1 MTLSQRVL
9 AGRAASEPNHRQ
21 EPTRGPAGVARSR
34 LTPMAL
40 QASLVCTLMGSA
52 CGPTAPDRPATWG
65 SDQASLSIAEN
76 KATVQVLAPGGCY
89 GAYGDIDHA
98 VASGTFALSGTYTQ
112 LMGAYP
118 GRIQYTA
125 EYTGTIVANV
135 MTLSIS
141 VPALQQTIGPFRLTA
156 GVTSAWSACLYP

>member
-1 MTLSQRVL
+1 MK
-9 AGRAASEPNHRQ
+9 PNCLH
-21 EPTRGPAGVARSR
+21 EPTHGPAGVARSW
-34 LTPMAL
+34 LTPRAR
-40 QASLVCTLMGSA
+40 QASLVFALMGSA
-52 CGPTAPDRPATWG
+52 CGPTTPDRPATWG

-98 VASGTFALSGTYTQ
+98 VLSGTFTLSGTYTQ
-112 LMGAYP
+112 LIGAYP
-118 GRIQYTA
+118 GSIQYTA
-125 EYTGTIVANV
+125 EYAGTIVGNV